1 MMKHNLM
8 TIASVAILALGTCTV
23 NAQGLKVPAP
33 SPSQTIKQS
42 FGLGDI
48 SVEYSRPAVKGRV
61 VFGDLVP
68 YGKVWRTGAN
78 AATKLTFSDDIS
90 FGDVPVKAGT
100 YALYTIPG
108 KSTWTV
114 MLYSDLTLGGN
125 TADYKQ
131 EKEVARI
138 SVPAKYT
145 EAKTESFTINI
156 AKVKPT
162 TATLELLW
170 ENTRVPIKIATEID
184 GKVMKNID
192 AAMANDTRPYF
203 QSASYYFDNNKDLS
217 KAKMWVEKATEQNPK
232 AYWVRLLKAKIEL
245 KMGDIKAAIA
255 TANEV
260 VAMAT
265 EAKND
270 DYVKMAKELIA
281 KATN

>member
-1 MMKHNLM
+1 MNKLKLM
-8 TIASVAILALGTCTV
+8 TIASAAILSLGTCTV
-23 NAQGLKVPAP
+23 SAQGLKVPAP

-108 KSTWTV
+108 KSTWTA

-125 TADYKQ
+125 TADYKK

-245 KMGDIKAAIA
+245 KMGDKKAAIA

-260 VAMAT
+260 VAMAS

>member
-125 TADYKQ
+125 TADYNQ

-145 EAKTESFTINI
+145 EAKTESFTFNI

-192 AAMANDTRPYF
+192 VAMANDTRPYF

-245 KMGDIKAAIA
+245 KMGDKKAAIA

>member
-125 TADYKQ
+125 TADYNQ

-245 KMGDIKAAIA
+245 KMGDKKAAIA

>member
-125 TADYKQ
+125 TAEYKQ

-203 QSASYYFDNNKDLS
+203 QAASYYFDNNKDLG

-245 KMGDIKAAIA
+245 KMGDKQAAIA

>member
-1 MMKHNLM
+1 MNKIKLM
-8 TIASVAILALGTCTV
+8 TIASAAILTIGTFTV

-48 SVEYSRPAVKGRV
+48 SVDYSRPAVKGRV

-68 YGKVWRTGAN
+68 YGKIWRTGAN
-78 AATKLTFSDDIS
+78 AATKLTFSDDIT

-108 KSTWTV
+108 KASWTV

-125 TADYKQ
+125 TADYNN

-145 EAKTESFTINI
+145 ESKTESFTINI

-162 TATLELLW
+162 SATIELLW
-170 ENTRVPIKIATEID
+170 ENTRVPVKIATEID

-192 AAMANDTRPYF
+192 AALANDTRPYF
-203 QSASYYFDNNKDLS
+203 QAATYYYDNNKDLS

-232 AYWVRLLKAKIEL
+232 AFWVRLLKAKIEL
-245 KMGDIKAAIA
+245 KMGDKNTAIA

-260 VAMAT
+260 ISLAT

-281 KATN
+281 KAKN

>member
-1 MMKHNLM
+1 M
-8 TIASVAILALGTCTV
+8 TIASAAILTIGTFTV

-48 SVEYSRPAVKGRV
+48 SVDYSRPAVKGRV
-61 VFGDLVP
+61 IFGDLVP
-68 YGKVWRTGAN
+68 YGKIWRTGAN
-78 AATKLTFSDDIS
+78 AATKLTFSDDIT

-108 KSTWTV
+108 KTSWTV

-125 TADYKQ
+125 TADYNN

-145 EAKTESFTINI
+145 ESKTESFTINI

-162 TATLELLW
+162 TATIELLW

-192 AAMANDTRPYF
+192 AALANDTRPYF
-203 QSASYYFDNNKDLS
+203 QAATYYYDNDKDLS

-232 AYWVRLLKAKIEL
+232 AFWVRLLKAKIEL
-245 KMGDIKAAIA
+245 KMGDKKAAIA

-260 VAMAT
+260 ISLAT

-281 KATN
+281 KAKN

>member
-203 QSASYYFDNNKDLS
+203 QSASYYFDNNKDLG

-245 KMGDIKAAIA
+245 KMGDKKAAIA

-270 DYVKMAKELIA
+270 DYVKKAKELIA

>member
-245 KMGDIKAAIA
+245 KMGDKKAAIA

>member
-48 SVEYSRPAVKGRV
+48 SVEYSRPAVKGRI

-203 QSASYYFDNNKDLS
+203 QSASYYFDNNKDLG

-245 KMGDIKAAIA
+245 KMGDKKAAIA

>member
-23 NAQGLKVPAP
+23 KAQGLKVPAP

-125 TADYKQ
+125 TADYNQ

-245 KMGDIKAAIA
+245 KMGDKKAAIA

>member
-1 MMKHNLM
+1 MNKLKLM
-8 TIASVAILALGTCTV
+8 TIASAAILTIGTFTV

-48 SVEYSRPAVKGRV
+48 SVDYSRPAVKGRV

-68 YGKVWRTGAN
+68 YGKIWRTGAN
-78 AATKLTFSDDIS
+78 AATKLTFSDDIT

-108 KSTWTV
+108 KASWTV

-125 TADYKQ
+125 TADYNN

-145 EAKTESFTINI
+145 ESKTESFTINI
-156 AKVKPT
+156 AKVKST
-162 TATLELLW
+162 TATIELLW

-192 AAMANDTRPYF
+192 AALANDTRPYF
-203 QSASYYFDNNKDLS
+203 QAASYYYDNDKDLS

-232 AYWVRLLKAKIEL
+232 AFWVRLLKAKIEL
-245 KMGDIKAAIA
+245 KMGDKKAAIA

-260 VAMAT
+260 IDLAT

-281 KATN
+281 KAKN

>member
-78 AATKLTFSDDIS
+78 AATKVTFSDDIS

-203 QSASYYFDNNKDLS
+203 QSASYYFDNNKDLG

-245 KMGDIKAAIA
+245 KMGDKKAAIA

>member
-1 MMKHNLM
+1 MNKFKFL
-8 TIASVAILALGTCTV
+8 TLASAAILSLSTFS
-23 NAQGLKVPAP
+23 AQAQTLKVPAP

-48 SVEYSRPAVKGRV
+48 SVDYSRPAVKGRV

-78 AATKLTFSDDIS
+78 AATKLTFSDDVT

-108 KSTWTV
+108 KNTWTV

-125 TADYKQ
+125 VADYNK

-138 SVPAKYT
+138 VVAAKAT

-162 TATLELLW
+162 SATLELLW
-170 ENTRVPIKIATEID
+170 DYVRVPIKITTEID
-184 GKVMKNID
+184 SKVMKNID
-192 AAMANDTRPYF
+192 ASLANDTRPYF
-203 QSASYYFDNNKDLS
+203 QAASYYYDNDKDLS
-217 KAKMWVEKATEQNPK
+217 KAKMWVDKATEQYPK
-232 AYWVRLLKAKIEL
+232 AFWVRMLKARIEL
-245 KMGDIKAAIA
+245 KMGDKKAAVA

-260 VAMAT
+260 ITLAT

-281 KATN
+281 KAK

>member
-125 TADYKQ
+125 TAEYKQ

-203 QSASYYFDNNKDLS
+203 QAASYYFDNNKDLG

-245 KMGDIKAAIA
+245 KMGDKKAAIA

>member
-1 MMKHNLM
+1 M
-8 TIASVAILALGTCTV
+8 TIASAAILTIGTFTV

-48 SVEYSRPAVKGRV
+48 SVDYSRPAVKGRV

-68 YGKVWRTGAN
+68 YGKIWRTGAN
-78 AATKLTFSDDIS
+78 AATKLTFSDDIT

-108 KSTWTV
+108 KASWTV

-125 TADYKQ
+125 TADYNN

-145 EAKTESFTINI
+145 ESKTESFTINI
-156 AKVKPT
+156 AKVKST
-162 TATLELLW
+162 TATIELLW

-192 AAMANDTRPYF
+192 AALANDTRPYF
-203 QSASYYFDNNKDLS
+203 QAASYYYDNDKDLS

-232 AYWVRLLKAKIEL
+232 AFWVRLLKAKIEL
-245 KMGDIKAAIA
+245 KMGDKKAAIA

-260 VAMAT
+260 IDLAT

-281 KATN
+281 KAKN

>member
-1 MMKHNLM
+1 M
-8 TIASVAILALGTCTV
+8 TIASAAILTIGTFTV

-48 SVEYSRPAVKGRV
+48 SVDYSRPAVKGRV

-68 YGKVWRTGAN
+68 YGKIWRTGAN
-78 AATKLTFSDDIS
+78 AATKLTFSDDIT

-108 KSTWTV
+108 KASWTV

-125 TADYKQ
+125 TADYNN

-145 EAKTESFTINI
+145 ESKTESFTINI

-162 TATLELLW
+162 SATIELLW
-170 ENTRVPIKIATEID
+170 ENTRVPVKIATEID

-192 AAMANDTRPYF
+192 AALANDTRPYF
-203 QSASYYFDNNKDLS
+203 QAATYYYDNNKDLS

-232 AYWVRLLKAKIEL
+232 AFWVRLLKAKIEL
-245 KMGDIKAAIA
+245 KMGDKNTAIA

-260 VAMAT
+260 ISLAT

-281 KATN
+281 KAKN

>member
-1 MMKHNLM
+1 MNKLKLM
-8 TIASVAILALGTCTV
+8 TIASAAILSIGTFTV
-23 NAQGLKVPAP
+23 SAQGLKVPAP

-48 SVEYSRPAVKGRV
+48 SVDYSRPAVKGRV
-61 VFGDLVP
+61 IFGDLVP
-68 YGKVWRTGAN
+68 YGKIWRTGAN
-78 AATKLTFSDDIS
+78 ASTKLTFSDDIT

-108 KSTWTV
+108 KTSWTV

-125 TADYKQ
+125 TADYNK

-138 SVPAKYT
+138 SVPAKFT

-162 TATLELLW
+162 TATIELLW

-192 AAMANDTRPYF
+192 AALANDTRPYF
-203 QSASYYFDNNKDLS
+203 QAASYYFDNDKDLS
-217 KAKMWVEKATEQNPK
+217 KAKMWVEKAAEQNPK
-232 AYWVRLLKAKIEL
+232 AFWVRLLKAKIEL
-245 KMGDIKAAIA
+245 KMGDKKAAIA

-260 VAMAT
+260 ITLAT

-281 KATN
+281 KAKN

>member
-48 SVEYSRPAVKGRV
+48 SVDYSRPAVKGRV

-245 KMGDIKAAIA
+245 KMGDKKAAIA

>member
-1 MMKHNLM
+1 MNKLKLM
-8 TIASVAILALGTCTV
+8 TLASAAILSLSTISAQ
-23 NAQGLKVPAP
+23 AQGLKVPAP
-33 SPSQTIKQS
+33 SPSQSIKQS

-78 AATKLTFSDDIS
+78 AATKLTFSDDIT
-90 FGDVPVKAGT
+90 FGGVSVKAGT

-108 KSTWTV
+108 KSSWTV

-125 TADYKQ
+125 VADYNKD
-131 EKEVARI
+131 KEVARI
-138 SVPAKYT
+138 MVAPKYT

-162 TATLELLW
+162 SATIELLW
-170 ENTRVPIKIATEID
+170 DYVKVPIKITTEID
-184 GKVMKNID
+184 SKVMKNID
-192 AAMANDTRPYF
+192 AALANDTRPYY
-203 QSASYYFDNNKDLS
+203 QAASYYYDNDKDLG
-217 KAKMWVEKATEQNPK
+217 KAKMWIVKATEQNPK
-232 AYWVRLLKAKIEL
+232 AFWVRLLKAKIEL
-245 KMGDIKAAIA
+245 KMGDKNAAIS

-260 VAMAT
+260 IDLAT

-270 DYVKMAKELIA
+270 DYVKMAKKLIA
-281 KATN
+281 EAKK

>member
-1 MMKHNLM
+1 MNKLKLM
-8 TIASVAILALGTCTV
+8 TLASAAILSLSTISAQ
-23 NAQGLKVPAP
+23 AQGLKVPAP

-48 SVEYSRPAVKGRV
+48 SVDYSRPAVKGRV

-78 AATKLTFSDDIS
+78 SATKLTFSDDIT

-108 KSTWTV
+108 KSSWTV

-125 TADYKQ
+125 VADYNKD
-131 EKEVARI
+131 KEVARI
-138 SVPAKYT
+138 MVAPKYT

-162 TATLELLW
+162 SATLELLW
-170 ENTRVPIKIATEID
+170 DYVKVPIKITTEIES
-184 GKVMKNID
+184 KVMKSID
-192 AAMANDTRPYF
+192 AALANDTRPYF
-203 QSASYYFDNNKDLS
+203 QAASYYYDNDKDLS
-217 KAKMWVEKATEQNPK
+217 KAKMWIVKATEQNPK
-232 AYWVRLLKAKIEL
+232 AFWVRLLKAKIEL
-245 KMGDIKAAIA
+245 KMGDKNAAIS

-260 VAMAT
+260 IDLAT

-270 DYVKMAKELIA
+270 DYVKMAKKLIVEA
-281 KATN
+281 RK

>member
-78 AATKLTFSDDIS
+78 AATKVTFSDDIS

-245 KMGDIKAAIA
+245 KMGDKKAAIA

>member
-8 TIASVAILALGTCTV
+8 TIASVAILALGACTV

-114 MLYSDLTLGGN
+114 MLYSDLTLGGS
-125 TADYKQ
+125 TAEYKQ

-245 KMGDIKAAIA
+245 KMGDKKAAIA

-281 KATN
+281 KAIN

>member
-1 MMKHNLM
+1 MNKLKLM
-8 TIASVAILALGTCTV
+8 TIASAAILSIGTFTV
-23 NAQGLKVPAP
+23 SAQGLKVPAP

-42 FGLGDI
+42 FGLGEI
-48 SVEYSRPAVKGRV
+48 SVDYSRPAVKGRV
-61 VFGDLVP
+61 IFGDLVP
-68 YGKVWRTGAN
+68 YGKIWRTGAN
-78 AATKLTFSDDIS
+78 ASTKLTFSDDIT
-90 FGDVPVKAGT
+90 FGDIPVKAGT

-108 KSTWTV
+108 KTSWTV

-125 TADYKQ
+125 TADYNK

-138 SVPAKYT
+138 SVPAKFT

-162 TATLELLW
+162 TATIELLW

-192 AAMANDTRPYF
+192 AALANDTRPYF
-203 QSASYYFDNNKDLS
+203 QAASYYFDNDKDLS
-217 KAKMWVEKATEQNPK
+217 KAKMWVEKAAEQNPK
-232 AYWVRLLKAKIEL
+232 AFWVRLLKAKIEL
-245 KMGDIKAAIA
+245 KMGDKKAAIA

-260 VAMAT
+260 ITLAK

-281 KATN
+281 KAKN